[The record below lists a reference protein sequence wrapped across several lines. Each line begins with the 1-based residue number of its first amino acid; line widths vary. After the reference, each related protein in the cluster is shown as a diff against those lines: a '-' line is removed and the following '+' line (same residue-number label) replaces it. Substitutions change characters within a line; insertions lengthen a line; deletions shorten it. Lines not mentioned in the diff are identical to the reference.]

1 MARGLSSCGSWALEH
16 GLTVVADGLGCSVA
30 CGIFPDQGSNL
41 CLLHKQAASLPL
53 SHQESPAIIK
63 NIYIYS
69 FYLSVR
75 GLSRG
80 TGTLGLHC
88 GVWALSGSTRD
99 LVP

>member
-16 GLTVVADGLGCSVA
+16 GLTVVADGLGGSIA

-63 NIYIYS
+63 KIYI
-69 FYLSVR
+69 FILFICLCGVLVVVPGPLVFTAACGLSVAVH
-75 GLSRG
+75 GI
-80 TGTLGLHC
+80 
-88 GVWALSGSTRD
+88 
-99 LVP
+99 